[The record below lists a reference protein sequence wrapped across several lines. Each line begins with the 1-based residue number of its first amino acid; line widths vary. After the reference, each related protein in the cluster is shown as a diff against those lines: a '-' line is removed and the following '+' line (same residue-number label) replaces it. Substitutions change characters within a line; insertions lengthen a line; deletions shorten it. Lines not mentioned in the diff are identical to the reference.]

1 MLRSFI
7 TFTNR
12 FMDNFSIFPL
22 GDQAVTFSLP
32 PIIKEEHHIRVMAM
46 KTWLLENSFHGL
58 KDVIVAYSSLT
69 LLYDAYQVRRTL
81 LVESPSLFAMNQLR
95 EAHRQ
100 TEHSSVSIE
109 PKLLRIP
116 VCYEPPFSP
125 DLETVSAFTGI
136 AEEQIIRMHSEK
148 KYRVYMIGFLPGFPY
163 LGEVDQRIVTPRK
176 TTPRQKVEAGS
187 VGIAGSQTGIY
198 PLDSPGGW
206 QIIGKTPFRLFE
218 KNGEPPVILEP
229 GNSVEFYSITRK
241 EFENF
246 TEQL

>member
-1 MLRSFI
+1 M
-7 TFTNR
+7 N
-12 FMDNFSIFPL
+12 NFSIFPL
-22 GDQAVTFSLP
+22 GDQAVTFSLSAT
-32 PIIKEEHHIRVMAM
+32 IKEEYHVRVMAM

-69 LLYDAYQVRRTL
+69 LLYDACQVRKTFH
-81 LVESPSLFAMNQLR
+81 VESPSLFAMNKLR

-100 TEHSSVSIE
+100 TEYSAVSIE

-125 DLETVSAFTGI
+125 DLETVSALTGI
-136 AEEQIIRMHSEK
+136 AEEHIIRMHSEK

-163 LGEVDQRIVTPRK
+163 LGEVDQRIVVPRK

-187 VGIAGSQTGIY
+187 VGIAGSQTGVY

-218 KNGEPPVILEP
+218 KNAVPPVILEP
-229 GNSVEFYSITRK
+229 GNSVEFYPITRK

-246 TEQL
+246 TQQS